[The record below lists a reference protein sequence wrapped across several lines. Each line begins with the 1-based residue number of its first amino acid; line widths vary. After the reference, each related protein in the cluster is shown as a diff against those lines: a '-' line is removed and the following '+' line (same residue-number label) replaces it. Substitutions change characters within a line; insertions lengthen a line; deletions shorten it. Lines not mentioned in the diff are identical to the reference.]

1 MVTKVT
7 PATLNPNLNPISP
20 ATAQNTEYALQPLP
34 GYANVTPTTQA
45 RIAKAETNAM
55 AETVPAEVLARR

>member
-1 MVTKVT
+1 MGTKVT
-7 PATLNPNLNPISP
+7 PATPNQNPNQILP
-20 ATAQNTEYALQPLP
+20 ATAQNTEYALQALP
-34 GYANVTPTTQA
+34 EYANVTPTTQA

>member
-7 PATLNPNLNPISP
+7 PATPNPNPNPTLP
-20 ATAQNTEYALQPLP
+20 ATVQNTEYALQPLP

-45 RIAKAETNAM
+45 RIAKTETNAM
-55 AETVPAEVLARR
+55 GEIVPAEVLAPH